1 MVKLDTLKE
10 NDKNV
15 RKISD
20 EHFEMLRKS
29 VSKRA
34 WMFEAR
40 QIVVRRCDNVV
51 IGGNMRLRALRA
63 NGTTEVPDTWIRWI
77 DWTPQQCED
86 FHVVDN
92 ENYGEWIA
100 DELLALYGRERLAEM
115 DVDVG
120 SLLDGLID
128 EEPPPVEGKTDADDV
143 PDVVESPKS
152 VRGQIYAC
160 GEHLLLC
167 GDSSKPEDVERIAGQ
182 CSLIITDPPYG
193 VDYESPAGAS
203 IANDNLAE
211 GEFERFLGDCFK
223 NAMRA
228 LKPGSAFYIFHADSR
243 RGEFLAAM
251 KRAEMTVRQVLVWV
265 KDTFVLGRQDY
276 QWRHEPCLYGW
287 KDGDAHV
294 WRGDRKQSTV
304 IECPKP
310 KRSPDHPTMKPV
322 SIIEYLIRN
331 SSEAGDQVLDLF
343 GGSGTTMIACEQSGR
358 LCRMM
363 EIDPHYCDVIRRRW
377 AEFRHGEGCD
387 WETLT
392 PAT

>member
-1 MVKLDTLKE
+1 MMKLDQLTINE
-10 NDKNV
+10 KNA
-15 RKISD
+15 RRISD
-20 EHFEMLRKS
+20 EHFEMLRHS
-29 VSKRA
+29 VANRP

-51 IGGNMRLRALRA
+51 LGGNMRVRALQA
-63 NGTTEVPDTWIRWI
+63 NGTTEIPDSWVRWV
-77 DWTPQQCED
+77 DWTPKQCED

-120 SLLDGLID
+120 SLLDGLT
-128 EEPPPVEGKTDADDV
+128 EPEPPPVSGKTDSDEV
-143 PDVVESPKS
+143 PDVDESPRS

-160 GEHLLLC
+160 GEHRLMC
-167 GDSSKPEDVERIAGQ
+167 ADSTVAEDVARLANN
-182 CSLIITDPPYG
+182 CALIVTDPPYG
-193 VDYESPAGAS
+193 VDYGSQAGT
-203 IANDNLAE
+203 IENDDLPEA
-211 GEFERFLGDCFK
+211 EFERFLYACFS
-223 NAMRA
+223 AGMRA
-228 LKPGSAFYIFHADSR
+228 LRPGAAFYVFHADSR
-243 RGEFLAAM
+243 RWEFLSAM
-251 KRAEMTVRQVLVWV
+251 RRAEMTVRQVLVWV
-265 KDTFVLGRQDY
+265 KETFTLGRQDY
-276 QWRHEPCLYGW
+276 QWRHEPCIYGW
-287 KDGDAHV
+287 KDGAPHT